1 LSTFSPTQE
10 QEQILASFKKG
21 KNIKVHAFAGTGK
34 TRTLGYLAES
44 TSKKGLYVAFNKRVA
59 SEAKKKMPK
68 NVTASTIHSLAWKW
82 AQEQF
87 PKEKLIKSPNRTL
100 LSKFNDIPN
109 VSGFSEYKTLTTISL
124 MLGDFC
130 NSRDPQVNTSHLP
143 WNHISYINE
152 QEVLKRSSKSL
163 LAAAQS
169 AWLKMCDAE
178 HELPLG
184 HSGYL
189 KFWSMNSPNLNYDFI
204 LVDEAQDLSPVML
217 EILDNFNGQKVLVGD
232 SHQQIYSWRGAVDAM
247 KYELAAESHHL
258 TLTFRFGEELSKLAN
273 RVLRSLAA
281 SKSMKSHTALG
292 TKVDTKGKDVIDAY
306 IFRKNSS
313 LIQKAVEFFEKENTF
328 HIVDPNKNI
337 SQSVDD
343 YFRLNEG
350 LWGKSQ
356 AFEGFNSWDSV
367 VAIAKKE
374 ETNPFRGF
382 VDLFEN
388 NDPDLIRKAINSSQK
403 KESSEYPTL
412 TTGHQAKGMEWDK
425 VCLSDDFTFSSE
437 SLHKDQTEEE
447 LRLLYVSMTRAK
459 GILSLPPELHEFCQ
473 TTLGQSSQK
482 YAIVDLE
489 TTGLDPSHGHRITE
503 IGIAIWQNGKIVDR
517 YQSLI
522 NPQRKIP
529 AFVQDLTGITD
540 AMVRKA
546 RPSREVLLEAMGF
559 IGDMPLVAH
568 NASFE
573 RKFLNAELEEI
584 SEKYSVDLICSL
596 LLSRRVFPNLSG
608 YKLGDLV
615 SNFKLPKGQAH
626 RALSDAEMTAHL
638 FSKIK
643 NTLEDELEDD
653 FVLSSDNLIRITKNS
668 PKAFRENGISK
679 AYLQALKK
687 FNKVRYAS
695 YDFTTENLP
704 SVKNSYA
711 HAETKVRIKKK
722 RENKSRET
730 KKGDTPTAHSQTRLE
745 YSKARDFSDNN
756 IPIKKRSWIKWLV
769 ILTIV
774 FFTVRFCSNLPS
786 PSQEFDVIPESAVEK
801 KTIGIVTARQLRHRA
816 CPDIE
821 CDVVGGSLEG
831 ARLVILEERN
841 GWYRVLPEN
850 ESNDIAQQWV
860 SAGYV
865 KPSDD
870 TGG

>member
-1 LSTFSPTQE
+1 MPTFSPTQE

-21 KNIKVHAFAGTGK
+21 KDIKVHAFAGTGK
-34 TRTLGYLAES
+34 TSTLGYIAES

-87 PKEKLIKSPNRTL
+87 PKEKLLKSPNRTL
-100 LSKFNDIPN
+100 LSKFNDIPE
-109 VSGFSEYKTLTTISL
+109 VIGFSEYKTLTTISL
-124 MLGDFC
+124 ALDNFC
-130 NSRDPQVNTSHLP
+130 NSRDTQVNTSHLP
-143 WNHISYINE
+143 WSHISYVDE
-152 QEVLKRSSKSL
+152 QEVLKRHSKSL
-163 LAAAQS
+163 LAATQS
-169 AWLKMCDAE
+169 AWVKMCDAE

-189 KFWSMNSPNLNYDFI
+189 KFWSMNSPNLNYDFL

-232 SHQQIYSWRGAVDAM
+232 SNQQIYSWRGAVDAM
-247 KYELAAESHHL
+247 KYELSAESHHL
-258 TLTFRFGEELSKLAN
+258 TLTFRFGKELSKLAN

-281 SKSMKSHTALG
+281 SKSMKSHTASG
-292 TKVDTKGKDVIDAY
+292 TKVDTTGKEVTDAY

-313 LIQKAVEFFEKENTF
+313 LIQKAVELFEIEKIF
-328 HIVDPNKNI
+328 HVVDPNRNI

-382 VDLFEN
+382 VDLFES
-388 NDPDLIRKAINSSQK
+388 NDPHLIRKAINSSQK

-425 VCLSDDFTFSSE
+425 VCLSDDFPFSSE
-437 SLHKDQTEEE
+437 SLHKDQIEEE

-459 GILSLPPELHEFCQ
+459 EVLILPPELHEFCQ
-473 TTLGQSSQK
+473 TRLGQSPQK
-482 YAIVDLE
+482 YAVIDLE
-489 TTGLDPSHGHRITE
+489 TTGLDPSHGDRITE
-503 IGIAIWQNGKIVDR
+503 IGIAIWQNGEIVER

-546 RPSREVLLEAMGF
+546 RPSKEVLSEAMGVV
-559 IGDMPLVAH
+559 GNMPLVAH

-573 RKFLNAELEEI
+573 RKFLNAELEKI
-584 SEKYSVDLICSL
+584 SEDYSVDLICSL
-596 LLSRRVFPNLSG
+596 LLSRRIFPNLGG

-615 SNFKLPKGQAH
+615 SKFGLPKGQAH

-643 NTLEDELEDD
+643 NTLEVELEDD
-653 FVLSSDNLIRITKNS
+653 FILSSDNLIRITKSS
-668 PKAFRENGISK
+668 PKAFRDNGISK
-679 AYLQALKK
+679 AYPQALKK
-687 FNKVRYAS
+687 FNKIHYSS
-695 YDFTTENLP
+695 YDFTKENLP
-704 SVKNSYA
+704 SLRKDA
-711 HAETKVRIKKK
+711 AQTELKIRLKKK
-722 RENKSRET
+722 HEIKSREIENR
-730 KKGDTPTAHSQTRLE
+730 DTTATFSQAKPVH
-745 YSKARDFSDNN
+745 SKARDLTKNN
-756 IPIKKRSWIKWLV
+756 TPRKKRSWTKWLV
-769 ILTIV
+769 ILTIL
-774 FFTVRFCSNLPS
+774 FFTVRFCSNLPTT
-786 PSQEFDVIPESAVEK
+786 SQETNTIHENAIEEK
-801 KTIGIVTARQLRHRA
+801 SIGIVTARQLRHRA

-831 ARLVILEERN
+831 TRLVILEERN
-841 GWYRVLPEN
+841 GWYRILAEN
-850 ESNDIAQQWV
+850 KSSDTEQQWV

-865 KPSDD
+865 KALDD

>member
-1 LSTFSPTQE
+1 MSTFSPTQE

-21 KNIKVHAFAGTGK
+21 KDIKVHAFAGTGK
-34 TRTLGYLAES
+34 TSTLGYIAES

-59 SEAKKKMPK
+59 SEAKKRMPK

-87 PKEKLIKSPNRTL
+87 PKEKLLKSPNRTL
-100 LSKFNDIPN
+100 LSKFNDIPE
-109 VSGFSEYKTLTTISL
+109 VIGFSEYKTLTTISL
-124 MLGDFC
+124 ALDNFC
-130 NSRDPQVNTSHLP
+130 NSRDAQVNTSHLP
-143 WNHISYINE
+143 WSHISYVDE
-152 QEVLKRSSKSL
+152 QEVLKRHSKFL
-163 LAAAQS
+163 LAATQS
-169 AWLKMCDAE
+169 AWVKMCDAE

-189 KFWSMNSPNLNYDFI
+189 KFWSMNSPNLNYDFL

-217 EILDNFNGQKVLVGD
+217 EILDNFKGQKVLVGD
-232 SHQQIYSWRGAVDAM
+232 SNQQIYSWRGAVDAM
-247 KYELAAESHHL
+247 KYDLSAESHHL

-281 SKSMKSHTALG
+281 SRPMKSYNASG
-292 TKVDTKGKDVIDAY
+292 TKVDTTGEDGTDAY

-313 LIQKAVEFFEKENTF
+313 LIQKAVELFETQKIF
-328 HIVDPNKNI
+328 HVVDPNRNI

-356 AFEGFNSWDSV
+356 AFEGFNSWESV

-382 VDLFEN
+382 VELFES
-388 NDPDLIRKAINSSQK
+388 NDPHIIRNAINSSQK

-425 VCLSDDFTFSSE
+425 VCLSDDFSFSSE
-437 SLHKDQTEEE
+437 NLRKDQTEEE

-459 GILSLPPELHEFCQ
+459 EVLRLPLELHEFCQ
-473 TTLGQSSQK
+473 TKLGQSLQK
-482 YAIVDLE
+482 YAVIDLE
-489 TTGLDPSHGHRITE
+489 TTGLDPSHGDRITE
-503 IGIAIWQNGKIVDR
+503 IGIAIWQNGEIVDR
-517 YQSLI
+517 YQSLV

-546 RPSREVLLEAMGF
+546 RPSQEVLLEAMGV

-573 RKFLNAELEEI
+573 RKFLNAELEKI
-584 SEKYSVDLICSL
+584 SENYSVDLICSL

-615 SNFKLPKGQAH
+615 SKFGLPKGQAH

-643 NTLEDELEDD
+643 NTLEHELDDD
-653 FVLSSDNLIRITKNS
+653 FILSSDNLIRITKSS
-668 PKAFRENGISK
+668 PKAFRDNGIGK
-679 AYLQALKK
+679 AYPQALKK
-687 FNKVRYAS
+687 FNKIRYTT
-695 YDFTTENLP
+695 YDFTKEDLP
-704 SVKNSYA
+704 SVRKDTA
-711 HAETKVRIKKK
+711 QTELKTRLKKK
-722 RENKSRET
+722 HENKTREIKGRNTTATISHVKSEHSKSRDIS
-730 KKGDTPTAHSQTRLE
+730 KYNTPR
-745 YSKARDFSDNN
+745 
-756 IPIKKRSWIKWLV
+756 KKRSWTRWLV
-769 ILTIV
+769 ILTIL
-774 FFTVRFCSNLPS
+774 FFTVRFCSNLPTT
-786 PSQEFDVIPESAVEK
+786 SQEIDTIPESAIDVK
-801 KTIGIVTARQLRHRA
+801 RIGVVMARQLRHRA
-816 CPDIE
+816 CPNIE
-821 CDVVGGSLEG
+821 CDVIGGSLEG

-841 GWYRVLPEN
+841 GWYRVLAEN
-850 ESNDIAQQWV
+850 ESNDTQQHWV

-865 KPSDD
+865 KISD
-870 TGG
+870 

>member
-1 LSTFSPTQE
+1 MSTFSPTQE

-21 KNIKVHAFAGTGK
+21 KDIKVHAFAGTGK
-34 TRTLGYLAES
+34 TSTLGYIAES

-59 SEAKKKMPK
+59 SEAKKRMPK

-87 PKEKLIKSPNRTL
+87 PKEKLLKSPNRTL
-100 LSKFNDIPN
+100 LSKFNDIPE
-109 VSGFSEYKTLTTISL
+109 VIGFSEYKTLTTISL
-124 MLGDFC
+124 ALDNFC
-130 NSRDPQVNTSHLP
+130 NSRDAQVNTSHLP
-143 WNHISYINE
+143 WSHISYVDE
-152 QEVLKRSSKSL
+152 QEVLKRHSKSL
-163 LAAAQS
+163 LAATQS
-169 AWLKMCDAE
+169 AWVKMCDAE

-189 KFWSMNSPNLNYDFI
+189 KFWSMNSPNLNYDFL

-217 EILDNFNGQKVLVGD
+217 EILDNFKGQKVLVGD
-232 SHQQIYSWRGAVDAM
+232 SNQQIYSWRGAVDAM
-247 KYELAAESHHL
+247 KYDLSAESHHL

-273 RVLRSLAA
+273 KVLRSLAA
-281 SKSMKSHTALG
+281 SKSMKSHTASG
-292 TKVDTKGKDVIDAY
+292 TKVDTTGEDITDAY

-313 LIQKAVEFFEKENTF
+313 LIQKAVELFETEKNF
-328 HIVDPNKNI
+328 HVVDPNKNI
-337 SQSVDD
+337 VQSVDD
-343 YFRLNEG
+343 YFRLNDG

-382 VDLFEN
+382 VDLFES
-388 NDPDLIRKAINSSQK
+388 NDPHIIRNAINSSQR

-425 VCLSDDFTFSSE
+425 VCLSDDFSFSSE

-459 GILSLPPELHEFCQ
+459 EVLRLPLELYEFCQ
-473 TTLGQSSQK
+473 TKLGQSPQK
-482 YAIVDLE
+482 YAVIDLE
-489 TTGLDPSHGHRITE
+489 TTGLDPSHGDRITE
-503 IGIAIWQNGKIVDR
+503 IGIAIWQNGEIVDR

-546 RPSREVLLEAMGF
+546 RPSQEVLLEAMGV
-559 IGDMPLVAH
+559 IGNMPLVAH

-573 RKFLNAELEEI
+573 RKFLNAELEKI
-584 SEKYSVDLICSL
+584 SESYSVDLICSL

-615 SNFKLPKGQAH
+615 SKFGLPKGQAH

-643 NTLEDELEDD
+643 NTLEHELDDD
-653 FVLSSDNLIRITKNS
+653 FILSSDNLIRITKSS
-668 PKAFRENGISK
+668 PKAFRDNGIGK
-679 AYLQALKK
+679 AYPQALKK
-687 FNKVRYAS
+687 FNKIRYS
-695 YDFTTENLP
+695 TYDFTKEDLP
-704 SVKNSYA
+704 SVRKDA
-711 HAETKVRIKKK
+711 AQTELKTRLKKK
-722 RENKSRET
+722 HENKAREIKGRNTTATISHVKSEHSKSRDIS
-730 KKGDTPTAHSQTRLE
+730 KNNTPR
-745 YSKARDFSDNN
+745 
-756 IPIKKRSWIKWLV
+756 KKRSWTKWLV
-769 ILTIV
+769 ILTIL
-774 FFTVRFCSNLPS
+774 FFTVRFCSNLPTT
-786 PSQEFDVIPESAVEK
+786 SQEIDTISESAIDVK
-801 KTIGIVTARQLRHRA
+801 RIGVVMARQLRHRA

-821 CDVVGGSLEG
+821 CDVIGGSLEG

-841 GWYRVLPEN
+841 GWYRVLAEN
-850 ESNDIAQQWV
+850 ESNGTQQHWV

-865 KPSDD
+865 NISDD
-870 TGG
+870 KGG

>member
-1 LSTFSPTQE
+1 LPTFSPTQE
-10 QEQILASFKKG
+10 QKQILASFKKG
-21 KNIKVHAFAGTGK
+21 ENIKVHAFAGTGK
-34 TRTLGYLAES
+34 TSTLGYISES

-68 NVTASTIHSLAWKW
+68 NVTASTIHSLAWRW

-87 PKEKLIKSPNRTL
+87 SKEKLIKSPNRTL
-100 LSKFNDIPN
+100 LSKFNDIPL

-124 MLGDFC
+124 SLNNFC
-130 NSRDPQVNTSHLP
+130 NSRDAKVNESHLP
-143 WNHISYINE
+143 WGHISYVND
-152 QEVLKRSSKSL
+152 QEVLKRNLKSL
-163 LAAAQS
+163 LAATQG

-189 KFWSMNSPNLNYDFI
+189 KFWSMNSPKLNYDFL

-217 EILDNFNGQKVLVGD
+217 EILDNFKGQKVLVGD
-232 SHQQIYSWRGAVDAM
+232 SNQQIYSWRGAVDAM
-247 KYELAAESHHL
+247 KYELSAESHHL

-273 RVLRSLAA
+273 RVLMSLAA
-281 SKSMKSHTALG
+281 SKSMKSHTASG
-292 TKVDTKGKDVIDAY
+292 TEVETTGEDIPDAY

-313 LIQKAVEFFEKENTF
+313 LIGKAVELFEIEKIF
-328 HIVDPNKNI
+328 HVVDPNKNI
-337 SQSVDD
+337 SQSVED
-343 YFRLNEG
+343 YFRLNDG

-403 KESSEYPTL
+403 KESAEYPTL
-412 TTGHQAKGMEWDK
+412 TTGHQAKGMEWDR
-425 VCLSDDFTFSSE
+425 VCLSDDFSFSSE
-437 SLHKDQTEEE
+437 YLHKDQTEEE

-459 GILSLPPELHEFCQ
+459 EMLRLPPELHDFCQ
-473 TTLGQSSQK
+473 TKLGQSPQK
-482 YAIVDLE
+482 YAVIDLE
-489 TTGLDPSHGHRITE
+489 TTGLDPAHGDRITE
-503 IGIAIWQNGKIVDR
+503 IGIAVWQNGEIVDR
-517 YQSLI
+517 YQSLV
-522 NPQRKIP
+522 NPKRKIP

-540 AMVRKA
+540 AMVRNA
-546 RPSREVLLEAMGF
+546 RPSQVVLSEAMGF
-559 IGDMPLVAH
+559 IGNMPLVAH

-573 RKFLNAELEEI
+573 RKFLNAELAEI
-584 SEKYSVDLICSL
+584 SENYSVDLICSL
-596 LLSRRVFPNLSG
+596 LLSRRVFPNMSG

-615 SNFKLPKGQAH
+615 SKFRLPKGQAH

-643 NTLEDELEDD
+643 NTLEDEVADD
-653 FVLSSDNLIRITKNS
+653 FVLSSDNLIRITKSS

-679 AYLQALKK
+679 AYSQALKK
-687 FNKVRYAS
+687 FNKISYSS

-704 SVKNSYA
+704 SVRKDTA
-711 HAETKVRIKKK
+711 QTELKTRLKKK
-722 RENKSRET
+722 HENKSREI
-730 KKGDTPTAHSQTRLE
+730 KRRDTAATFSHAKPEH
-745 YSKARDFSDNN
+745 SKAYDLAENDSPR
-756 IPIKKRSWIKWLV
+756 KKRSWTKWLV
-769 ILTIV
+769 ILTIL
-774 FFTVRFCSNLPS
+774 FFTVRFCSNIPTIS
-786 PSQEFDVIPESAVEK
+786 EEINTTPESATEEK
-801 KTIGIVTARQLRHRA
+801 SIGIVTARQLRHRA

-841 GWYRVLPEN
+841 GWYRVLA
-850 ESNDIAQQWV
+850 ESEPNNIGQQWV

-865 KPSDD
+865 KVSDE